1 MWLGMIMAGIGFG
14 ITVATYQIVFMRAQY
29 RKSRFNQITYK
40 SACNKRHGKLR
51 NLMSIDAVFHG

>member
-1 MWLGMIMAGIGFG
+1 MAWNRQWNNR
-14 ITVATYQIVFMRAQY
+14 VDLSIVFMRAQY